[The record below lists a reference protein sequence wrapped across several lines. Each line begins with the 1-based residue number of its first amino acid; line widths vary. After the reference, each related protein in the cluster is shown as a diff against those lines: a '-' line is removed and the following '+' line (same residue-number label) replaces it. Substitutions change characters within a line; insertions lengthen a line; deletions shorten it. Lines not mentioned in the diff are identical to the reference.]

1 MENVD
6 KNEITLRKMQ
16 ELIDFR
22 KISYTMLEYYEYLFD
37 MKEAMS
43 VENEKEIKTNMK
55 YFAKGVEEYLSEVN
69 SVIISNLDF
78 DIKMKER
85 LFNVF
90 LFKYTNNKFSL
101 KKTLEEYKDCSDEV
115 KQEIKDEHKLF
126 SSILQEHTLN
136 YLNEYATPQLV

>member
-1 MENVD
+1 M
-6 KNEITLRKMQ
+6 K
-16 ELIDFR
+16 
-22 KISYTMLEYYEYLFD
+22 LEYYEYLFD
-37 MKEAMS
+37 VTEDMS
-43 VENEKEIKTNMK
+43 VENEKEIKVDMK

-69 SVIISNLDF
+69 RVIISNLDF

>member
-1 MENVD
+1 
-6 KNEITLRKMQ
+6 
-16 ELIDFR
+16 
-22 KISYTMLEYYEYLFD
+22 MLEYYEYLFD
-37 MKEAMS
+37 MKEDMS
-43 VENEKEIKTNMK
+43 VENEKEIKADMK

-69 SVIISNLDF
+69 RVIINNLDF

-101 KKTLEEYKDCSDEV
+101 KKTLEENKDCSDEV

>member
-1 MENVD
+1 
-6 KNEITLRKMQ
+6 
-16 ELIDFR
+16 
-22 KISYTMLEYYEYLFD
+22 MLEYYEYLFD
-37 MKEAMS
+37 MKEDMS
-43 VENEKEIKTNMK
+43 LENEKEIKTDMK

-101 KKTLEEYKDCSDEV
+101 KKTLEEYKDCSDDV

-126 SSILQEHTLN
+126 SSILQEHTLK
-136 YLNEYATPQLV
+136 YLNEYATPNMLKDGEYR